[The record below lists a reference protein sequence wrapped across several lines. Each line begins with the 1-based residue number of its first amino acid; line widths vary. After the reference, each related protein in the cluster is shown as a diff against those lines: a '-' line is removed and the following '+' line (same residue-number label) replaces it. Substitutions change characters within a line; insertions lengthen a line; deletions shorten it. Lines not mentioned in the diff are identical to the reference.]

1 MFTYVYQFFVIKCGQ
16 THAGPHPHTTQT
28 HKVVHTHS
36 RALGSP
42 GPWLC
47 GVLWSEILMQRFKAH
62 TNPL

>member
-42 GPWLC
+42 GP
-47 GVLWSEILMQRFKAH
+47 
-62 TNPL
+62 